1 MSVAL
6 KESNNSRVES
16 GQKGGASPRA
26 IVIGLS
32 IVVFINLWVTYAE
45 TVVHASRLNLSFFQ
59 LTLFVVFI
67 FLVLVA
73 NPLLRSLRSGL
84 ALESGELLSIVAIG
98 MVGCV
103 VPASGV
109 TGFLIGVI
117 STPVYFATPENAWAE
132 FYHPH
137 LKSWVVPLDA
147 EALRTFFE
155 GLPPGTAVP
164 WSVWVIP
171 LAWWASLLA
180 AVFGASAA
188 VMIILRKQWSDH
200 EKLVYP
206 LVAVPVELA
215 ESARGGR
222 FVPDVFRNWL
232 FLAGASVPFAMLV
245 WNSITWFYPVL
256 PSINI
261 FPHAGRFFF
270 TPYSPHFYIEPFN
283 CLTIGF
289 AYFAN
294 TQVLFSIWFFFLLHI
309 VEGTIFNRL
318 GYQIEKSSDSF
329 SADPPTEAYQ
339 CFGALACLVVWRLW
353 VSRKHLR
360 NVLGKALDS
369 NHPADDSGEILS
381 YRTAVV
387 TLGVSLLYAI
397 FWLFQTGMDLVT
409 VVFFLSAV
417 AVIYIGVARIVC
429 EAGVV
434 YSGATI
440 TPQAF
445 TMDMRGSASMTGP
458 TLTSIAMTYSLVD
471 YMRGLFAPGVANSVK
486 LGDLIGSGRRS
497 LMLWT
502 CVGVIV
508 GLAASVWYTLY
519 LGYSH
524 GAYNFPRFPF
534 FSGDPK
540 GIYGSTLIQMR
551 TPKVP
556 DGERIVFFAIGAGLM
571 GLLTFLRYRL
581 PWWPL
586 HPIGLTLSAA
596 DNTAHLV
603 LPVFVT
609 WLAKSILMSIGGVR
623 LYTQAKPV
631 FLGLL
636 VGYVT
641 GVVWCF
647 VADSLWW
654 PGQGHLVH
662 YW

>member
-137 LKSWVVPLDA
+137 LKSWVVPLDT

-409 VVFFLSAV
+409 VVFFSFGSRGDLHRGGANRVRSRGGLFGSDDHATGIHDGHEGQRLDDRSNTDLDRYDLFARRLYAWLICSGCCKLGQAGGPHRFRTSFTHV
-417 AVIYIGVARIVC
+417 MDVCRRYRRIGSV
-429 EAGVV
+429 
-434 YSGATI
+434 
-440 TPQAF
+440 
-445 TMDMRGSASMTGP
+445 
-458 TLTSIAMTYSLVD
+458 SLV
-471 YMRGLFAPGVANSVK
+471 YALSRLQSRC
-486 LGDLIGSGRRS
+486 LQ
-497 LMLWT
+497 
-502 CVGVIV
+502 
-508 GLAASVWYTLY
+508 
-519 LGYSH
+519 
-524 GAYNFPRFPF
+524 FPTIP
-534 FSGDPK
+534 
-540 GIYGSTLIQMR
+540 
-551 TPKVP
+551 
-556 DGERIVFFAIGAGLM
+556 
-571 GLLTFLRYRL
+571 
-581 PWWPL
+581 
-586 HPIGLTLSAA
+586 
-596 DNTAHLV
+596 V
-603 LPVFVT
+603 L
-609 WLAKSILMSIGGVR
+609 
-623 LYTQAKPV
+623 
-631 FLGLL
+631 
-636 VGYVT
+636 
-641 GVVWCF
+641 
-647 VADSLWW
+647 
-654 PGQGHLVH
+654 
-662 YW
+662 